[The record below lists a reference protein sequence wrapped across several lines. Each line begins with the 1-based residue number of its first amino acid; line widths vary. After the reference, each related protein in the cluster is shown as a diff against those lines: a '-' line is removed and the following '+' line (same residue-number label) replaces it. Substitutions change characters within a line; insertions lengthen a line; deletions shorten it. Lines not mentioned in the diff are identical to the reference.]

1 MTRVSTPRKSR
12 RSLGWI
18 PNQHGAW
25 FMVTVPAIIGV
36 ALAPAWIDIPL
47 LLLWWCG
54 YFAFFAASV
63 WMRGRYRK
71 HHLPPLVTY
80 GVVTGI
86 SGLVVLL
93 CQWQLVVWIP
103 AFLPLIGIAVYE
115 TWRRRPRSLLSGLA
129 TVCAACLILP
139 VITWAGDGLT
149 VRVWAICGVLLLYFA
164 GSIPYVKTLIRER
177 GSRPWLIGSITFH
190 IVFLIIACVAAA
202 YQMVHVAVAVVAGI
216 LLLRAWLMPVTGAR
230 RERLWTPRQVGLLDA
245 LLGVLV
251 VLTAVLPPA

>member
-1 MTRVSTPRKSR
+1 
-12 RSLGWI
+12 
-18 PNQHGAW
+18 
-25 FMVTVPAIIGV
+25 MVTVPAIIGV